1 MTNKEC
7 NDIAN
12 ELEIDK
18 QKLQER
24 FKRVGVP
31 KDYKNKI
38 DRAYV
43 KKAEEGEKNIILKKK

>member
-24 FKRVGVP
+24 FKRMSVP
-31 KDYKNKI
+31 KDYKNKV
-38 DRAYV
+38 DRVYV